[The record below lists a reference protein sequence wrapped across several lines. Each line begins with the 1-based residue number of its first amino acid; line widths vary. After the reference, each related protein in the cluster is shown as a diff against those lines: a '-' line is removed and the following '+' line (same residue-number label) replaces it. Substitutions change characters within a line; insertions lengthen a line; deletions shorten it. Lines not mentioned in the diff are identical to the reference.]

1 MLGRYIHPAGY
12 VAANATLQED
22 VLVHADDDLRQ
33 KKAAFTEERKKD
45 GVEFVNTHLYKWS
58 RSLRSIDKNGPE
70 VTEWHLDMPALLA
83 IRTHR
88 ALAGHF
94 EELDSLTRDPV
105 GTEVLVSCPRLKC
118 YLANMVPP
126 DHVEARQSL
135 ANKIKLSTGSLAP
148 LMAEPGGKK
157 SKLVS

>member
-1 MLGRYIHPAGY
+1 MLGS
-12 VAANATLQED
+12 
-22 VLVHADDDLRQ
+22 
-33 KKAAFTEERKKD
+33 FSEERKKD
-45 GVEFVNTHLYKWS
+45 GVEFVNTHVYKWS

-70 VTEWHLDMPALLA
+70 VTEWHLVMPALLA

-94 EELDSLTRDPV
+94 EELDSLTREPV

-126 DHVEARQSL
+126 DHVEARQALVAMIKQNARSL
-135 ANKIKLSTGSLAP
+135 AA
-148 LMAEPGGKK
+148 LMADTGGKK
-157 SKLVS
+157 